1 MNTMIKNFKR
11 IDPQLNYTDIQIYY
25 NWVNSGFAQA
35 KPSVFPSL
43 YSLRATLYA
52 RQPPDVFQRSRDVSG
67 MKKGKGRGH
76 ERARIEPETCVYT
89 VKEAANAVLLR
100 FSTLFGRKAT
110 MAWRTWRD

>member
-1 MNTMIKNFKR
+1 MNTLIKNFKR

-52 RQPPDVFQRSRDVSG
+52 RQPPDVF
-67 MKKGKGRGH
+67 
-76 ERARIEPETCVYT
+76 
-89 VKEAANAVLLR
+89 
-100 FSTLFGRKAT
+100 
-110 MAWRTWRD
+110 